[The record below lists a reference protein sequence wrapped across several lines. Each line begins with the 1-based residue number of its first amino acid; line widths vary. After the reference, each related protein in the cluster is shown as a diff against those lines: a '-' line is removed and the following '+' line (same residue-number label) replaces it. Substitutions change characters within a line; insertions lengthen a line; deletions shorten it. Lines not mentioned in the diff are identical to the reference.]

1 MRERIDDPF
10 ILFDF
15 PVHVRSGRRTG
26 HADERDGLAAGDA
39 LADGHERRGRV
50 VVTALDPFGV
60 LHAHPAPPDLDPARG
75 IDHTIVRGDD
85 DRAEGRGYINP
96 GMAALQELADRAGD
110 GTNEAA
116 RSFLDAPETRARC
129 WIGAEIGALPARNA
143 TAVELELG
151 LVQAGPADAGE
162 PASVRAERAG
172 AEEIG
177 KRRDRV
183 VLPVRRVPHRYA
195 VEDVAARNG
204 RGDCAQGKTPVGG
217 PSVSAPC
224 EVG

>member
-15 PVHVRSGRRTG
+15 PVHVRPGRRAG

-39 LADGHERRGRV
+39 LADGHERSGRV

-60 LHAHPAPPDLDPARG
+60 LHAHPAPPDLDPARA

-85 DRAEGRGYINP
+85 DRAEGRGDINP

-129 WIGAEIGALPARNA
+129 WIVAETAPRRRRPSAVHPCTDPARFDSG
-143 TAVELELG
+143 TESFKPSG
-151 LVQAGPADAGE
+151 SMS
-162 PASVRAERAG
+162 ASLSSLRT
-172 AEEIG
+172 
-177 KRRDRV
+177 
-183 VLPVRRVPHRYA
+183 RRVSP
-195 VEDVAARNG
+195 
-204 RGDCAQGKTPVGG
+204 RGDH
-217 PSVSAPC
+217 SV
-224 EVG
+224 